1 MQRAHSV
8 ADIKKALS
16 PQPLSPEDLD
26 EFFVETASARDPVLS
41 RRTELAELIS
51 GPRNHK
57 VLVYGHGGSGKSTEL
72 IKFAEEHKEK
82 YRAIHLSVAEQQIQ
96 HDVQIETLL
105 VLVAEATLRTLKDV
119 GADTKLSDKSLEQIH
134 AWFTE
139 ALDYSE
145 VEVGAE
151 SHLAAGV
158 DTNKTWLAKLWGVVA
173 IARTDI
179 RAGAKRLH
187 KTIEKKQHRLSELV
201 QATDG
206 LLKEARLALHEHE
219 QRELL
224 LIIEDLDKASIRDAR
239 RLFIENPSPLVSLT
253 CKAIYTAP
261 LFLFFSAEAAVL
273 SGHFTVLSIP
283 MLKTIERDGR
293 PSEPGRRLIR
303 DILDRRIDVEAL
315 VEPIALDLAIEKTG
329 GVLRHLFDVLIKAS
343 LVASTSKP
351 PRSQLTTGDVRYGLN
366 RLKADLLQRVS
377 PFGLPEQFGEIT
389 VEQLNDRLRQLSE
402 PGLRKRANVDPI
414 NLVLLQAHALIEY
427 NGEGWHCV
435 HPLVEEHVRS

>member
-1 MQRAHSV
+1 MQRAHSI
-8 ADIKKALS
+8 ADIKKVLS
-16 PQPLSPEDLD
+16 PQPLRPEELD

-41 RRTELAELIS
+41 RRKELAELLS

-57 VLVYGHGGSGKSTEL
+57 VLVYGHSGSGKSTEL
-72 IKFAEEHKEK
+72 IKFSQEHAEQ

-105 VLVAEATLRTLKDV
+105 VLVAEATLRTLQEV
-119 GADTKLSDKSLEQIH
+119 GADTKLGDERLRQVH
-134 AWFTE
+134 AWFAE

-145 VEVGAE
+145 DELEAQ
-151 SHLAAGV
+151 SQLAAGF
-158 DTNKTWLAKLWGVVA
+158 DSSKTWLAKLWGVVA

-187 KTIEKKQHRLSELV
+187 KVIEKKQHRLSELV
-201 QATDG
+201 RATDE
-206 LLKEARLALHEHE
+206 LLKEAKVAIYDHE

-224 LIIEDLDKASIRDAR
+224 LIIEDLDKASIGDAR

-273 SGHFTVLSIP
+273 SGHFTTLSVP
-283 MLKTIERDGR
+283 MLKTIEPDGR
-293 PSEPGRRLIR
+293 ASEAGRRLIR
-303 DILDRRIDVEAL
+303 DILARRIDLDAL
-315 VEPIALDLAIEKTG
+315 IEPMALDLAIDKTG
-329 GVLRHLFDVLIKAS
+329 GVLRHLFNVLIKAS
-343 LVASTSKP
+343 LVASNATP
-351 PRSQLTTGDVRYGLN
+351 PHPQITTGDVRYGLN
-366 RLKADLLQRVS
+366 RLKSDLLQRLS
-377 PFGLPEQFGEIT
+377 PLGLPDAFGQIT
-389 VEQLNDRLRQLSE
+389 VEQLNDRLRELSE
-402 PGLRKRANVDPI
+402 PGLRKRADVDPI